1 MGFGSLISALSLHRS
16 EERAK
21 QERRDR
27 AIRDLYTAIIESRA
41 ALNEIDE
48 NIRASGETFKSNIE
62 MRRERARFIDK
73 QRLSKVA
80 LDWAQAEVS
89 LKYFDHEVGMMFAD
103 WTKVRH
109 WLEGLKTPEAVLR
122 FQKATLDDAQAALEK
137 LMDTQYR

>member
-21 QERRDR
+21 QDRRDR

-48 NIRASGETFKSNIE
+48 NTRASGETFKSGFE
-62 MRRERARFIDK
+62 MRRARARFIDR
-73 QRLSKVA
+73 QRLNKVA

-103 WTKVRH
+103 WIKVRH
-109 WLEGLKTPEAVLR
+109 WLEGLKTPESVLS
-122 FQKATLDDAQAALEK
+122 FQKATLEDAQAALEK